1 MLPMI
6 KKSNVKS
13 CKTKDLRLRLFYLKG
28 ERNMGNA
35 VHDKDSQ
42 LSYLKN
48 RLNMFL
54 EVIDSMDPE
63 STDVDDI
70 DRLIQMLDDL
80 EIKQNQ
86 FKKDWKD
93 EE

>member
-1 MLPMI
+1 
-6 KKSNVKS
+6 
-13 CKTKDLRLRLFYLKG
+13 
-28 ERNMGNA
+28 MGYA

-63 STDVDDI
+63 STDVDDV

-80 EIKQNQ
+80 ELKHNQ
-86 FKKDWKD
+86 FKKDWK
-93 EE
+93 E